1 MKRTIFLILIF
12 ISIQSFAQNFTK
24 IAVGEKA
31 SDFKLKTIHGSE
43 IQFADLLKSNPVVLV
58 VLRGWPGYQCPI
70 CTKQIGGL
78 IADADKFSE
87 LKAVVLM
94 VYPGPSA
101 DLQNHAKEFTE
112 DFKFPE
118 NFLFTLDPDYSMINK
133 YGLRWDA
140 PKETAYPSTFVIS
153 KNGEIV
159 FSKISTTHGGRADN
173 EEIFEALGK
182 L

>member
-1 MKRTIFLILIF
+1 MKIAFVLVLF
-12 ISIQSFAQNFTK
+12 MVSGQLFAQSFENLAIGK
-24 IAVGEKA
+24 KA
-31 SDFKLKTIHGSE
+31 IEFKLKTITGDEVQLSK
-43 IQFADLLKSNPVVLV
+43 INAGRPVVIV

-70 CTKQIGGL
+70 CTKQVGSL
-78 IADADKFSE
+78 IADADKFSA

-94 VYPGPSA
+94 VYPGPSEQ
-101 DLQNHAKEFTE
+101 LQENAKEFSE
-112 DFKFPE
+112 DYKFPD
-118 NFLFTLDPDYSMINK
+118 NFYFTLDPDYSMINK

-153 KNGEIV
+153 KKGEIV
-159 FSKISTTHGGRADN
+159 YSKISTTHGGRATN